1 MKRTLF
7 TWLSCLLAFG
17 WLASCQDKKKENIEK
32 VSVVACQDAKDMIL
46 AHTPMVAR
54 MLVGLLD
61 TSKEEVRNGAV
72 CDCILPVVK
81 KQLNEYQ
88 AEELETM
95 LIDKPKRG
103 EIIKK
108 ALLQNRKEVFDCYKG
123 KGLKGVKLIES
134 FVGKLLK

>member
-17 WLASCQDKKKENIEK
+17 WLASCEDKKRENIEK
-32 VSVVACQDAKDMIL
+32 VSVVACQDAKDMIE
-46 AHTPMVAR
+46 AHTPLIGKVILNA
-54 MLVGLLD
+54 LA
-61 TSKEEVRNGAV
+61 KEELKNGAV
-72 CDCILPVVK
+72 CECLLPSVK
-81 KQLNEYQ
+81 KQLDSFT

-108 ALLQNRKEVFDCYKG
+108 ALVQNRTEVFDCYKS

-134 FVGKLLK
+134 FIEKLVK